1 MQTIQCIALPN
12 IYVCSH
18 PYAHVYI
25 SSDTLCAL
33 WTVTCNFITT
43 QITISYR
50 TSKKDS
56 QVIINNIDPKPSKF
70 TLHEDPTR

>member
-1 MQTIQCIALPN
+1 MQAIQCIALPN

-18 PYAHVYI
+18 PCAHVYK

-33 WTVTCNFITT
+33 WIVTCSFLT

-70 TLHEDPTR
+70 SLHEDPTR